1 MAHNKQSDSEDV
13 KIQGLLE
20 QYLRLKISTNDLTGE
35 DQHLDEDYLTA
46 FVEGNLKQRE
56 TQPVVKHLVNC
67 SFCRHKTAELVKL
80 DLAFENEELK
90 ITVDENQPSKVSEVL
105 SGLLSRIFGNSE
117 EAVFA
122 HQEKEENS
130 ENQKKLETDK
140 K

>member
-1 MAHNKQSDSEDV
+1 MAHNKQPDSEDM

-20 QYLRLKISTNDLTGE
+20 QYLRLKISANDLTGE
-35 DQHLDEDYLTA
+35 EQHLDEDYLTA
-46 FVEGNLKQRE
+46 FVEGNLRQRE
-56 TQPVVKHLVNC
+56 TQPVIKHLVNC

-80 DLAFENEELK
+80 DLAFANEELK

-130 ENQKKLETDK
+130 EDRKNLETEK

>member
-1 MAHNKQSDSEDV
+1 MAHHKQPDSEDI
-13 KIQGLLE
+13 KIQGLFE
-20 QYLRLKISTNDLTGE
+20 QYLRLKISANDLTGE
-35 DQHLDEDYLTA
+35 DQHLDEDYLAA

-67 SFCRHKTAELVKL
+67 SFCRHKTTELVKL
-80 DLAFENEELK
+80 DLAFANEELK

>member
-1 MAHNKQSDSEDV
+1 MAHHKQPDLENI

-35 DQHLDEDYLTA
+35 EQHLEEDYLTA
-46 FVEGNLKQRE
+46 FVEGNLRERE
-56 TQPVVKHLVNC
+56 TQPIVKHLVNC

-80 DLAFENEELK
+80 DLAFANEELT

-105 SGLLSRIFGNSE
+105 SGLLSRIFGNNE

-130 ENQKKLETDK
+130 ENQKNSETDK

>member
-1 MAHNKQSDSEDV
+1 MAHSKQSDSEDI

-67 SFCRHKTAELVKL
+67 SFCRHKTTELVKL

-90 ITVDENQPSKVSEVL
+90 ITIDENQPSKVSEVL